1 MFTMESGHSVV
12 NFEYDGVKYS
22 MTEQEIEAAYR
33 YQEHQYRLEDAKRQ
47 LNTLAFG
54 CDDGSDFDDPEDEEA
69 KRYFA
74 EDYGIS
80 YEEAGSEDMLEE
92 YLRRFE
98 NRFDCDIDENSQW
111 EAAIRAVLR
120 DKRKV

>member
-1 MFTMESGHSVV
+1 MFTMESRHSVV

-47 LNTLAFG
+47 LNTLIFG

-98 NRFDCDIDENSQW
+98 NRFDCDYDENSQW

-120 DKRKV
+120 DKKGA

>member
-1 MFTMESGHSVV
+1 MFTMESRDNVV
-12 NFEYDGVKYS
+12 HFEHNGVKYA

-47 LNTLAFG
+47 LNTLVFG
-54 CDDGSDFDDPEDEEA
+54 CDDGSDFDDPEDEQS

-80 YEEAGSEDMLEE
+80 YDQAVSEDMLEE

-98 NRFDCDIDENSQW
+98 ARFDCDYDENSQW

-120 DKRKV
+120 DKKGA